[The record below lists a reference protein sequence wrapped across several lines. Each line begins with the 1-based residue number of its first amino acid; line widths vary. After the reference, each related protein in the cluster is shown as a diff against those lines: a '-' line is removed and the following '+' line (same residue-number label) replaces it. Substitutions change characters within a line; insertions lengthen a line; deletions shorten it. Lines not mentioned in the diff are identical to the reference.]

1 MNIKRVTCTVE
12 NCSHNDSNACCANI
26 VKIVGSSANNYQ
38 DTCCSSFLDKTTYST
53 LTNNANGQHLCD
65 ALVCDV
71 LNCIHNVDTNC
82 NLNSIDVVGKDVL
95 LYNQTN
101 CSNFMS
107 K

>member
-1 MNIKRVTCTVE
+1 MNIKRVTCTVK

-26 VKIVGSSANNYQ
+26 VKIVGGGANNYK
-38 DTCCSSFLDKTTYST
+38 DTCCSSFLEKNTYST
-53 LTNNANGQHLCD
+53 LTNNANGQNLCD

-82 NLNSIDVVGKDVL
+82 SLNSIDVIGKNVL

-101 CSNFMS
+101 CSSFMP